1 MESKII
7 GQVYAIDKVDQFGK
21 ISHEFVPLKDIPFQD
36 GKTVGEAFNEQA
48 KKNAE
53 LEART
58 QKLEQ
63 ILARVVESV
72 MGGKTNV

>member
-7 GQVYAIDKVDQFGK
+7 GQVYAINKVDQFGK
-21 ISHEFVPLKDIPFQD
+21 VSYEFMPLRDLPFQD
-36 GKTVGEAFNEQA
+36 GKTVGETFNELA

-58 QKLEQ
+58 KKLEA
-63 ILARVVESV
+63 ILAKVVESV